1 LPAEAA
7 IETHKI
13 EAFEVQPEAR
23 LMQPI
28 ANAPRLTSTS
38 SEPVREIEILDEAGA
53 RRPIFIPAERALT
66 VFVDDR
72 ELVTL
77 MTLGASPELLVLG
90 FLRNQ
95 RLIKDAAALESI
107 SVDWRAGTAF
117 VKTRSAPHEPAAVPH
132 EPAAVPHAP
141 AAVPPEP
148 NSAPLRSVAGGS
160 GQGSIYA
167 RLMPQLD
174 TMRLPD
180 ASQARVGAG
189 TLRSVLDIMRQ
200 HDAIHRHAR
209 SVHSCALFQHDRLLV
224 SVEDVSRHNA
234 LDTVSGWMA
243 LHGIDGGDKI
253 LFTTGRLTGEMI
265 IKAAQCGV
273 PIVVSRNG
281 VSTMGYELAQKFGM
295 ALFGRAVNRRFHCYV
310 GAERFDAE

>member
-1 LPAEAA
+1 LPAEPA

-13 EAFEVQPEAR
+13 EAFEVQPQAR

-28 ANAPRLTSTS
+28 ANAPHLTSTS
-38 SEPVREIEILDEAGA
+38 CEAVREIEIFDELGV
-53 RRPIFIPAERALT
+53 RRSIYIPAERALT
-66 VFVDDR
+66 VIVDDR

-107 SVDWRAGTAF
+107 SVDWRAGTAI
-117 VKTRSAPHEPAAVPH
+117 VKTRLGRRELPAALP
-132 EPAAVPHAP
+132 
-141 AAVPPEP
+141 
-148 NSAPLRSVAGGS
+148 RIVASGS
-160 GQGSIYA
+160 GQGSVYA
-167 RLMPQLD
+167 AMMSQLD
-174 TMRLPD
+174 TLRLPD
-180 ASQARVGAG
+180 AGEARISGS
-189 TLRSVLDIMRQ
+189 TLRAVLDIMRQ
-200 HDAIHRHAR
+200 HDTIHRHAR

-224 SVEDVSRHNA
+224 SVEDVSRHNG

-253 LFTTGRLTGEMI
+253 LFTTGRLTGEMV
-265 IKAAQCGV
+265 IKAAQSGV

-281 VSTMGYELAQKFGM
+281 VSTMGYDLAKKFGM
-295 ALFGRAVNRRFHCYV
+295 TLFGRAVNRRFHCYV

>member
-7 IETHKI
+7 IETRKI

-28 ANAPRLTSTS
+28 ANAPHLTATS
-38 SEPVREIEILDEAGA
+38 SEALREIEIIDELGV
-53 RRPIFIPAERALT
+53 RRAIYIPAERALT

-107 SVDWRAGTAF
+107 AVDWRTSTAI
-117 VKTRSAPHEPAAVPH
+117 VKTRPIPRD
-132 EPAAVPHAP
+132 
-141 AAVPPEP
+141 P
-148 NSAPLRSVAGGS
+148 NEALPRIVAAGG

-167 RLMPQLD
+167 RLMSELD
-174 TMRLPD
+174 TIRLPNAAD
-180 ASQARVGAG
+180 ARVGAG
-189 TLRSVLDIMRQ
+189 ALRSVLDIMRQ

-209 SVHSCALFQHDRLLV
+209 SVHSCALFQQDRLLV
-224 SVEDVSRHNA
+224 SVEDVSRHNG

-243 LHGIDGGDKI
+243 LHGIDGADKI

-265 IKAAQCGV
+265 IKAAQNGV
-273 PIVVSRNG
+273 PIIVSRNG
-281 VSTMGYELAQKFGM
+281 VSSMGYDLAKKFGM
-295 ALFGRAVNRRFHCYV
+295 TLFGRAINRRFHCYV

>member
-1 LPAEAA
+1 M
-7 IETHKI
+7 
-13 EAFEVQPEAR
+13 QPQAR
-23 LMQPI
+23 LVRPI
-28 ANAPRLTSTS
+28 ANAPRLTAASA
-38 SEPVREIEILDEAGA
+38 EPLREIEILDESGE
-53 RRPIFIPAERALT
+53 RRLIFIPAERALT

-107 SVDWRAGTAF
+107 SVDWGTGTAA
-117 VKTRSAPHEPAAVPH
+117 VRTRSAAHKSDSTAR
-132 EPAAVPHAP
+132 
-141 AAVPPEP
+141 EP
-148 NSAPLRSVAGGS
+148 NAAQPRTVAGGS

-167 RLMPQLD
+167 RLMSQLD
-174 TMRLPD
+174 TIQLPD
-180 ASQARVGAG
+180 AAKARIGAG

-200 HDAIHRHAR
+200 HDTIHRHAR
-209 SVHSCALFQHDRLLV
+209 SVHSCALFQQETLLV
-224 SVEDVSRHNA
+224 SVEDVSRHNG

-243 LHGIDGGDKI
+243 LHGIDGADKI
-253 LFTTGRLTGEMI
+253 LFTTGRLTGEMV
-265 IKAAQCGV
+265 IKAAQSGV

-281 VSTMGYELAQKFGM
+281 VSGMGYELAQKTGM

-310 GAERFDAE
+310 GTERFDAE

>member
-7 IETHKI
+7 IETHKL

-28 ANAPRLTSTS
+28 ANAPHLTAASC
-38 SEPVREIEILDEAGA
+38 EALREIEILDELGV
-53 RRPIFIPAERALT
+53 RRAIYIPAERALT
-66 VFVDDR
+66 VFIDDR

-107 SVDWRAGTAF
+107 AVDWRTGTAV
-117 VKTRSAPHEPAAVPH
+117 VKTRPVPRDPNEPLPRIVA
-132 EPAAVPHAP
+132 
-141 AAVPPEP
+141 
-148 NSAPLRSVAGGS
+148 AGG

-167 RLMPQLD
+167 RLMSELD
-174 TMRLPD
+174 TIRLPD
-180 ASQARVGAG
+180 AADARVSAGA
-189 TLRSVLDIMRQ
+189 LRSVLDIMRQ

-209 SVHSCALFQHDRLLV
+209 SVHSCALFQQDRLLV
-224 SVEDVSRHNA
+224 SVEDVSRHNG

-243 LHGIDGGDKI
+243 LHGIDGADKI

-265 IKAAQCGV
+265 IKAAQSGV

-281 VSTMGYELAQKFGM
+281 VSSMGYDLAKKFGM
-295 ALFGRAVNRRFHCYV
+295 TLFGRAVNRRFHCYV

>member
-13 EAFEVQPEAR
+13 EAFEVQPLAR
-23 LMQPI
+23 LMRPI
-28 ANAPRLTSTS
+28 ANAPRLTATS
-38 SEPVREIEILDEAGA
+38 CEAVREIEILDELGV
-53 RRPIFIPAERALT
+53 RRAIFIPAERALT
-66 VFVDDR
+66 VCVDDR

-90 FLRNQ
+90 FMRNQ
-95 RLIKDAAALESI
+95 RLIRDAAALESI
-107 SVDWRAGTAF
+107 SVDWRTGTAI
-117 VKTRSAPHEPAAVPH
+117 VKTRLGTRGLQ
-132 EPAAVPHAP
+132 
-141 AAVPPEP
+141 AVPP
-148 NSAPLRSVAGGS
+148 RIVAGGS

-167 RLMPQLD
+167 AMLSQLD
-174 TMRLPD
+174 TIRLPD
-180 ASQARVGAG
+180 AGEARISGS
-189 TLRSVLDIMRQ
+189 TLRCALDIMRQ
-200 HDAIHRHAR
+200 HDTIHRHAR

-224 SVEDVSRHNA
+224 SVEDVSRHNG

-253 LFTTGRLTGEMI
+253 LFTTGRLTGEMV
-265 IKAAQCGV
+265 IKAAQSGV

-281 VSTMGYELAQKFGM
+281 VSTMGYDLAKKFGM